1 MENQKSKNKL
11 FSFIKRHP
19 IIFNLIMVVVAFFA
33 VCYVALFGL
42 DIFTEHGKTEV
53 VPDVRNLPAAE
64 AVRVL
69 HNAGFNCE
77 VTDSL
82 YNDCYNLGAVVEQ
95 SPKAGAEVKSH
106 RTIYVTVNY
115 SSPRTIMLPNLTDYF
130 ERQGLSMLQGLGFG
144 SVNVEYVT
152 SPYRGLILEMLV
164 DGRQMEPGTRV
175 LPSVSITLR
184 VGDGNELPDST
195 SMDDFIDPYAV
206 DSVDIFL

>member
-1 MENQKSKNKL
+1 MVEKQNK
-11 FSFIKRHP
+11 FIAFVKRHP
-19 IIFNLIMVVVAFFA
+19 IIVNLVLVVVAFFA
-33 VCYVALFGL
+33 VCYAALFGL
-42 DIFTEHGKTEV
+42 DIFTEHGKTV
-53 VPDVRNLPAAE
+53 AVPDVRNMSAVEAA
-64 AVRVL
+64 RVL

-82 YNDCYNLGAVVEQ
+82 YNDRYDLGAVVEQ
-95 SPKAGAEVKSH
+95 TPKAGAEVKSH

-115 SSPRTIMLPNLTDYF
+115 SSPRTIMLPNLADYS

-144 SVNVEYVT
+144 RVEVEYVA
-152 SPYRGLILEMLV
+152 SPYRGLILGVLV

-195 SMDDFIDPYAV
+195 AMEDFIDPYAG
-206 DSVDIFL
+206 DDADIFL